1 MPLSNFRSLTLSGQS
16 QTICESW
23 ANQWSSTMIMN
34 VNMVMIKTFTRIN
47 FRAHI
52 DYART
57 SSYSCLFLKEKLYI
71 FQSLYFRDA
80 KCLCAFNKVIT
91 LYKVEML
98 KSEMEFVNQAMLS
111 YICFK
116 NVFCCSSCSTTPY
129 PYRWV
134 GGVSFELAWLRGLQA
149 NYLKMALSLCA
160 MI

>member
-1 MPLSNFRSLTLSGQS
+1 MV
-16 QTICESW
+16 IDHDHECEHE
-23 ANQWSSTMIMN
+23 QD
-34 VNMVMIKTFTRIN
+34 VHQDH

-111 YICFK
+111 FICLK
-116 NVFCCSSCSTTPY
+116 NVFSLHQLLYYTLPLS
-129 PYRWV
+129 V
-134 GGVSFELAWLRGLQA
+134 GVWGEF
-149 NYLKMALSLCA
+149 
-160 MI
+160 